1 MTKFVEHMEL
11 FSLANNGFKHVMLTD
26 SNGTCA
32 GFLSQMSV
40 MRDNFERVGHCVSLD
55 ALKLEI
61 NTLLWNHKAV
71 TLINELGM
79 VCLGL
84 EGIVCTEILLGYTA
98 MINFTLENLPRGV
111 GMKFT

>member
-1 MTKFVEHMEL
+1 
-11 FSLANNGFKHVMLTD
+11 
-26 SNGTCA
+26 
-32 GFLSQMSV
+32 
-40 MRDNFERVGHCVSLD
+40 
-55 ALKLEI
+55 
-61 NTLLWNHKAV
+61 
-71 TLINELGM
+71 M